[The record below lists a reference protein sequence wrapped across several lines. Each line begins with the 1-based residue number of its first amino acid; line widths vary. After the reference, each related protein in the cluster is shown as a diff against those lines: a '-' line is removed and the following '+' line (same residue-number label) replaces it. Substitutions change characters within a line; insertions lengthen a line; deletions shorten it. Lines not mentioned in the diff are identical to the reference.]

1 MRHPPRVARV
11 HACAEPGC
19 PELAAAGRSRCP
31 AHDTPR
37 KAWAHRD
44 GDRARHAREVRAAK
58 RKQGRCTICGTTA
71 KLDAHHLPD
80 GTLVVVC
87 NEHHR
92 MLDPHAR
99 KR

>member
-1 MRHPPRVARV
+1 MARV

-19 PELAAAGRSRCP
+19 PELANAGRSRCP

-44 GDRARHAREVRAAK
+44 GDHAKHMRDVRAAK
-58 RKQGRCTICGTTA
+58 RRHKSCQICGSTER
-71 KLDAHHLPD
+71 LDGHHLAD
-80 GTLVVVC
+80 GSVIVVC
-87 NEHHR
+87 NDHHR

>member
-1 MRHPPRVARV
+1 MARV

-19 PELAAAGRSRCP
+19 PELATPGRSRCP

-44 GDRARHAREVRAAK
+44 GDRAAHARWRRAAI
-58 RKQGRCTICGTTA
+58 RQNPRCQICGATQ
-71 KLDAHHLPD
+71 KLDVHHLED
-80 GTLVVVC
+80 GSPMVLC